1 MENDTLDIQ
10 SLMEEIKQRVQKR
23 IEKGE
28 YKEEEIR
35 EVSAMSLTVPP
46 NVEDLLDEIKSLSAS
61 FDTLLAPLNTLWA
74 PQQALSRPGLKGKI
88 FSLIQKLLSHLTKI
102 MFQTQAA
109 FNAQIVQSFNELKVY
124 LARTIDLSTNL
135 AYRHYLNKIKNDIEG
150 IKETHRRLFSINLKI
165 MEQQK
170 NIRKDLRRH
179 REDPPVPYKTSHLTG
194 KTEKDTPELG
204 ALYLSFEDLHRGNR
218 EDIKARQKNYLTFF
232 KGCKNI
238 LDIGCGRG
246 EFLEVLKEAGVPAKG
261 IDMNPAMITAC
272 RTAGLDAEQGNG
284 LDHLAKSPAGHYD
297 GIFCAQVVEHLTW
310 PQILTLLKAAFEKL
324 PSGGKLLM
332 ETINPQC
339 LTTFSGLFYLDPTH
353 VNPVHPLTLQF
364 ACQAVGFKS
373 AEILYSSEIPDE
385 MKLRE
390 VDFFRRVGDISDK
403 FINVLNNN
411 VLQLNELL
419 YAPQDYAIIAT
430 KGVTPPA

>member
-1 MENDTLDIQ
+1 
-10 SLMEEIKQRVQKR
+10 MEEIKQRVQER
-23 IEKGE
+23 IKKGE

-35 EVSAMSLTVPP
+35 EVGTLSLTVPP
-46 NVEDLLDEIKSLSAS
+46 NVEDLLDEIKSLAAS
-61 FDTLLAPLNTLWA
+61 FDALLTPLNALWA
-74 PQQALSRPGLKGKI
+74 PQQALSRPGIKGKI
-88 FSLIQKLLSHLTKI
+88 FALIQKLLSPLTKI

-109 FNAQIVQSFNELKVY
+109 FNAQVVQSLNELKVY

-135 AYRHYLNKIKNDIEG
+135 AYRHYLNKIKSDIEG
-150 IKETHRRLFSINLKI
+150 IKETHRRLFSINLKV

-179 REDPPVPYKTSHLTG
+179 REERHPEGLLETPVSHETLLTQ
-194 KTEKDTPELG
+194 KTEEDTPLLD

-232 KGCKNI
+232 KESKNV

-246 EFLEVLKEAGVPAKG
+246 EFLEVLKEAGVSAKG
-261 IDMNPAMITAC
+261 VDINPAMITAC
-272 RTAGLDAEQGNG
+272 RAAGLDAEQGDG
-284 LDHLAKSPAGHYD
+284 LQHLTQSPAGHYD
-297 GIFCAQVVEHLTW
+297 GIFCAQVVEHLAW
-310 PQILTLLKAAFEKL
+310 SQILTLLKTAFDKL
-324 PSGGKLLM
+324 PGGGKLLM

-419 YAPQDYAIIAT
+419 YAPQDYAVIAS
-430 KGVTPPA
+430 KGPNSPA